1 MIIYEI
7 RDPNVP
13 YMLLCIRE
21 ISESAYTAFK
31 FGVHEYSLSSIIHCN
46 IYTDLDNR
54 PKVANKIFDFNWTL
68 INSTESQKFHKQFG
82 PKLAK
87 KTIPNCLCYFSSK
100 YLTYYLSLSRLL
112 MQTHFGIIVKITPL
126 YYTYSLA

>member
-7 RDPNVP
+7 RDHNVP

-87 KTIPNCLCYFSSK
+87 KTIIAYATFRANILHTISVSVAYLC
-100 YLTYYLSLSRLL
+100 RLIL
-112 MQTHFGIIVKITPL
+112 V
-126 YYTYSLA
+126 